1 MPASP
6 TSSTTCGCL
15 RRERIERQPAR
26 EGDAGRLQLP
36 GTFLPGGEPI
46 TEELQAHLPLLLLLL
61 DPLVKRSFLAQPEAL
76 EEGAA
81 RQGEGLLDLG
91 DQGGALL
98 LRRERGEPPGLLV
111 GLLHHIQVQ
120 FEGGTRVQAE

>member
-1 MPASP
+1 M
-6 TSSTTCGCL
+6 
-15 RRERIERQPAR
+15 
-26 EGDAGRLQLP
+26 
-36 GTFLPGGEPI
+36 
-46 TEELQAHLPLLLLLL
+46 LL

-81 RQGEGLLDLG
+81 RQGEGVLHLG

-120 FEGGTRVQAE
+120 FEGGMRVQAEQVLFSKQMAVRSRGIGEQAAQQRDGVAQGLARIGRLAVGPQ